1 MARRDKFYQI
11 VRAGLEAE
19 GWTITHEEYVF
30 DADPQLSTD
39 LGAERL
45 LAAERHLEKIAVE
58 IKSFLLDSQVAE
70 LEKAIGQYGLYRKL
84 LELQEPERT
93 LYLAVPLHAYEDIFA
108 RQVGQLAIEVFEL
121 QLIVYD
127 VAQEE
132 PFVWKKR

>member
-11 VRAGLEAE
+11 VYDALKAE

-45 LAAERHLEKIAVE
+45 LVAERQMEKIAVE
-58 IKSFLLDSQVAE
+58 IKSFLQDSQAAE

-84 LELQEPERT
+84 LELQEPERK

-108 RQVGQLAIEVFEL
+108 RQVGKLAIEVFEL

-127 VAQEE
+127 VAEQE
-132 PFVWKKR
+132 PLLWTKQ

>member
-11 VRAGLEAE
+11 VWDALEAE

-45 LAAERHLEKIAVE
+45 LAAERQLEKIAVE
-58 IKSFLLDSQVAE
+58 IKSFLQDSQVAE

-84 LELQEPERT
+84 LESQEPNRK
-93 LYLAVPLHAYEDIFA
+93 LYLAVPRHAYEDIFG
-108 RQVGQLAIEVFEL
+108 RQVGKLAIEVFEL

-127 VAQEE
+127 VAQQE
-132 PFVWKKR
+132 PLLWAKQ

>member
-11 VRAGLEAE
+11 VYNALKAE

-45 LAAERHLEKIAVE
+45 LVAERQMEKIAVE
-58 IKSFLLDSQVAE
+58 IKSFLQDSQAAE

-84 LELQEPERT
+84 LELQEPERK
-93 LYLAVPLHAYEDIFA
+93 LYLAIPLHAYEDIFA
-108 RQVGQLAIEVFEL
+108 RQVGKLAIEVFEL

-127 VAQEE
+127 VAEQE
-132 PFVWKKR
+132 PLLWTKQ

>member
-1 MARRDKFYQI
+1 MARRDKFYET
-11 VRAGLEAE
+11 VYNALKAE

-45 LAAERHLEKIAVE
+45 IAAERQLKKIAVE
-58 IKSFLLDSQVAE
+58 IKSFLRDSQVAE

-84 LELQEPERT
+84 LELQEPERK

-108 RQVGQLAIEVFEL
+108 RQVGQVAVEVFDL

-132 PFVWKKR
+132 PLLWKER